1 MLHYHH
7 INIKGFIMT
16 VQIHSK
22 ELTLT
27 SHLNDHIAAAIEN
40 FKRYHL
46 DITTV
51 NVNIKKVK
59 NDVEVE
65 FDIHVGHA
73 QPVII
78 TDSDKNVDVA
88 IDLAIDRANKALGRL
103 HDKMKDH
110 NATSLRDIELL
121 ETETAD
127 AE

>member
-1 MLHYHH
+1 MG
-7 INIKGFIMT
+7 ISTIKGFKMN

-22 ELTLT
+22 EITLT
-27 SHLNDHIAAAIEN
+27 SPLNDHIAAAIEN
-40 FKRYHL
+40 FRRYHL

-51 NVNIKKVK
+51 NVNIKKEK
-59 NDVEVE
+59 QNVEVE
-65 FDIHVGHA
+65 FDIHIAHA

-78 TDSDKNVDVA
+78 TDRDTDIDTA

-110 NATSLRDIELL
+110 SATSLRNIELI
-121 ETETAD
+121 ETEA